1 MTREI
6 EFLLAC
12 VRRFITPDYPLP
24 DASGLDWAVLRRS
37 AYLHSVTPL
46 VCWAAQNEGAG
57 VPPAIL
63 DELRRDLLHN
73 AQFNLGLS
81 TELTKLLALF
91 EQHRIAVVPL
101 KGPML
106 TARLYGNLALRTSSD
121 LDLLVREEDVLQAKR
136 VLEANGYRL
145 ASTLHWHSDQACFRA
160 RENQISFAGQDDL
173 ISVDIHW
180 RLLPG
185 YFSSP
190 FDNNEVWRDLR
201 EAELRGAPVSVL
213 SPEHQL
219 LFLCAHGTKHLWER
233 LGWVCDVARF
243 LQIERE
249 MDWPSVFEQARQTR
263 TSRMLSLGLLVAED
277 LLGIALPPA
286 AAECVASGHEARA
299 LARTVRERLFAG
311 APTPTPAPDAARFSL
326 RCFERPSQR
335 LRYILGTFVSPSE
348 AEYRALQLP
357 PALYWLYYPFRPLRL
372 MAKYATRAIGYH
384 RPRWRERDP

>member
-12 VRRFITPDYPLP
+12 VRRSIRPDYPLP
-24 DASGLDWAVLRRS
+24 DASALDWALLRHS

-46 VCWAAQNEGAG
+46 VCWAVQDATAR
-57 VPPAIL
+57 VPAALL

-106 TARLYGNLALRTSSD
+106 TARLYGNLALRTSAD

-136 VLEANGYRL
+136 VIEANGYRL
-145 ASTLHWHSDQACFRA
+145 ASTLHWHSAQACFRA
-160 RENQISFAGQDDL
+160 RESQISFAGQDDL
-173 ISVDIHW
+173 ISVDVHW

-185 YFSSP
+185 YFPSP
-190 FDNNEVWRDLR
+190 FDKNEVWDELR
-201 EAELRGAPVSVL
+201 AVELRGAPVSVL

-249 MDWPSVFEQARQTR
+249 IDWRSVFEQARQTS

-277 LLGIALPPA
+277 LLGVAVPPV
-286 AAECVASGHEARA
+286 AAEHVASDHEARA

-311 APTPTPAPDAARFSL
+311 APTPTPTPAPDAARFSL
-326 RCFERPSQR
+326 RCFERPSHK

-348 AEYRALQLP
+348 AEYRALRLP

-372 MAKYATRAIGYH
+372 MAKYAARALGA
-384 RPRWRERDP
+384 